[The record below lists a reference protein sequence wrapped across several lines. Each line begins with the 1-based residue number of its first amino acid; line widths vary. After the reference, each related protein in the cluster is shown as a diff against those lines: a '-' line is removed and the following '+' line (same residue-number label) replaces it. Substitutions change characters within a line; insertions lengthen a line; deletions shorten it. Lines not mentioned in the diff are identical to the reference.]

1 MSRYGLDYYSPQ
13 TFPLSYYGSDNP
25 LTFDA
30 SPVTAISSGY
40 LQVTLKWAS
49 PLGEWDELKVMR
61 SPYGYPVNI
70 TDGTNVFTT
79 FKSNPT
85 LFYADNIGLDK
96 PKFYYYSLFVHETTQ
111 DSWVLAGRVIGFAV
125 PNYGTGDRLYDLM
138 PGVTKITTP
147 YVASSAGDNED
158 LRSFLS
164 LFGYQ
169 FDYIRGLTNTI
180 YERYNFEQMSDT
192 VIPLLLSQFGIK
204 YEPEIGFQN
213 SRVLVRD
220 SVQLSKEKGS
230 AQGIREYI
238 KAFTGWSCPSPID
251 GAINPV
257 VEGIQTSHNLMLD
270 YNDSSFEEGVG
281 RWESDDNSGTV
292 RHIKLDTVTS
302 YFVTSN
308 TLHLNIG
315 ENGYD
320 VGDYVTLSGFKI
332 PKFNSITPIAILGTD
347 PTGIDLNIVAPNI
360 ALVSAF
366 NEDTQD
372 YPVVTPYPAPRYEAT
387 SPALYP
393 NKQKG
398 YLSLANAGAT
408 AAVVTA
414 SCGSTNPIV
423 YGVPVISGDSY
434 TFSAYSA
441 ASVTSRTFTVGISWY
456 DRLGVFMSTKTG
468 DSVSNVAGSFSARG
482 FATGTAPCN
491 ITFNSYN
498 TTAGTGYVDG
508 TYANVPL
515 TYVSGK
521 QPSILPRVNVTIF
534 GGAVISIAVINGGKG
549 ADTTTIFTLNK
560 TDIGSATGSGFLVT
574 TKLVQESYYAVPTIS
589 VSSVGNAE
597 SHEHHYFDNCQF
609 EQASSATDFDEA
621 RQSHIT
627 LKANRI
633 NELINPTFYN
643 VSSFAP
649 WSVTNGT
656 LTRPD
661 SLTPTVTSTA
671 SGNVTLKS
679 FTNNTQYMKVFYQD
693 TAYTFSVYV
702 KGGSQ
707 TNGSGS
713 VNITWYNA
721 AKTELSTS
729 AQAITFTSSDYS
741 RVSVSAIAPSTAA
754 YATVSLVW
762 NASSASKTVLVK
774 EALFENS
781 GLVLDYFDGTNGRII
796 PGSDLFWEGSQ
807 PNQGRSHYYKNRTA
821 IQIRITKGALD
832 DWITS
837 GSTYA
842 IYLAQPNT

>member
-1 MSRYGLDYYSPQ
+1 MSRYGLDYYSSPS
-13 TFPLSYYGSDNP
+13 FPLSYYGSDNP

-40 LQVTLKWAS
+40 LQITLKWAS
-49 PLGEWDELKVMR
+49 PLGDWDELKVMR

-85 LFYADNIGLDK
+85 LFYADNVGLDK
-96 PKFYYYSLFVHETTQ
+96 PKFYYYSLFVHETIQ

-138 PGVTKITTP
+138 PNITKITTP
-147 YVASSAGDNED
+147 YVASSPGDNED

-169 FDYIRGLTNTI
+169 FDYIKGLTNTI

-270 YNDSSFEEGVG
+270 YNDSSFEEGLG
-281 RWESDDNSGTV
+281 RWASTDSSGTL
-292 RHIKLDTVTS
+292 RHIKVDTVTS
-302 YFVTSN
+302 YFVNSN

-315 ENGYD
+315 ENGYA
-320 VGDYVTLSGFKI
+320 VGDYVSLSGFKI
-332 PKFNSITPIAILGTD
+332 PKFNSATPIAILGTD
-347 PTGIDLNIVAPNI
+347 LTGIDLNIVAPNI

-366 NEDTQD
+366 NEDTQS

-387 SPALYP
+387 APALYP

-398 YLSLANAGAT
+398 YLSLANAGASP
-408 AAVVTA
+408 AVVTA
-414 SCGSTNPIV
+414 TCGTSNPVV
-423 YGVPVISGDSY
+423 YGIPVTSGDQY

-498 TTAGTGYVDG
+498 STAGTGYADG

-574 TKLVQESYYAVPTIS
+574 TKLVQESYYAVPVIS
-589 VSSVGNAE
+589 VSSVGNAA
-597 SHEHHYFDNCQF
+597 SNEHHYFDNCQF
-609 EQASSATDFDEA
+609 EKASAVTDFDEA

-633 NELINPTFYN
+633 NELINPTLYN

-649 WSVTNGT
+649 WSVTNGA
-656 LTRPD
+656 LSRPAD
-661 SLTPTVTSTA
+661 TTIVTSTS
-671 SGNVTLKS
+671 SGDVTLKS
-679 FTNNTQYMKVFYQD
+679 FTNNTQYMKIFYPSS
-693 TAYTFSVYV
+693 AYTFSIYA
-702 KGGSQ
+702 KAGEATTGSIE
-707 TNGSGS
+707 
-713 VNITWYNA
+713 ITWYNS
-721 AKTELSTS
+721 AKTQLSVTNATIDEITTS
-729 AQAITFTSSDYS
+729 DWQRF
-741 RVSVSAIAPSTAA
+741 SVSGIAPATAA
-754 YATVSLVW
+754 YATVAFVW
-762 NASSASKTVLVK
+762 FSAGSSKTMQVK

-807 PNQGRSHYYKNRTA
+807 PNQGRSHYYKNCRA
-821 IQIRITKGALD
+821 IQVRINKGALD

-842 IYLAQPNT
+842 VYLAQPNT

>member
-1 MSRYGLDYYSPQ
+1 MSRYGLDYYSSSS
-13 TFPLSYYGSDNP
+13 FPLSYYGSDNP

-40 LQVTLKWAS
+40 LQITLKWAS

-70 TDGTNVFTT
+70 TDGVNVFTT
-79 FKSNPT
+79 FKANPT
-85 LFYADNIGLDK
+85 LFYNDSVGLDK

-125 PNYGTGDRLYDLM
+125 PNYGTGERLYDLM
-138 PGVTKITTP
+138 PNITKITTP
-147 YVASSAGDNED
+147 YVASSPGDNED

-180 YERYNFEQMSDT
+180 YQRYNFEQMSDT
-192 VIPLLLSQFGIK
+192 VIPLLLNQFGIK

-230 AQGIREYI
+230 SQGIREYI
-238 KAFTGWSCPSPID
+238 KAFTGWSCPSPVD
-251 GAINPV
+251 GAINPA
-257 VEGIQTSHNLMLD
+257 VEGIQTSHNIMLD

-281 RWESDDNSGTV
+281 RWASADNSGTL
-292 RHIKLDTVTS
+292 RHIKVDTVTS

-315 ENGYD
+315 TNGYT

-332 PKFNSITPIAILGTD
+332 PKFNSITPIAITGSD
-347 PTGIDLNIVAPNI
+347 ATGIDLNIVAPNI

-366 NEDTQD
+366 NTDTQN
-372 YPVVTPYPAPRYEAT
+372 YPVVTPYPAARNESTA
-387 SPALYP
+387 PALYP
-393 NKQKG
+393 NKQNG
-398 YLSLANAGAT
+398 YLSLANAGSS
-408 AAVVTA
+408 AAVVTVN
-414 SCGSTNPIV
+414 CGSTNPVV
-423 YGVPVISGDSY
+423 YGIPVTSGDPY

-441 ASVTSRTFTVGISWY
+441 ASVTSRTFTAGISWY
-456 DRLGVFMSTKTG
+456 DRLGTFMATTTG
-468 DSVSNVAGSFSARG
+468 NSVSNVAGSFSARG
-482 FATGTAPCN
+482 TVSATAPCN
-491 ITFNSYN
+491 ITFNSY
-498 TTAGTGYVDG
+498 TSTAGTGYADG
-508 TYANVPL
+508 SYSNVPL

-521 QPSILPRVNVTIF
+521 LPSILPRVNVTIYQ
-534 GGAVISIAVINGGKG
+534 GAVLSISVINGGKG
-549 ADTTTIFTLNK
+549 SDTTTIFTLNK

-574 TKLVQESYYAVPTIS
+574 TKLVQESYYAVPVLT
-589 VSSVGNAE
+589 VSNVANAA
-597 SHEHHYFDNCQF
+597 SNEHHYFDNCQF
-609 EQASSATDFDEA
+609 EQANSATAFDEA

-649 WSVTNGT
+649 WAVTNGT
-656 LTRPD
+656 LTRVSD
-661 SLTPTVTSTA
+661 IPTVTSTA
-671 SGNVTLKS
+671 AGAVTLKS
-679 FTNNTQYMKVFYQD
+679 FATNSQYMKILYQN
-693 TAYTFSVYV
+693 TAYTFSLYV
-702 KGGSQ
+702 KGGTQ
-707 TNGSGS
+707 TSGSGS
-713 VNITWYNA
+713 VNILWYDS
-721 AKTELSTS
+721 AKTLLSTS
-729 AQAITFTSSDYS
+729 TQAITFTSADYS
-741 RVSVSAIAPSTAA
+741 RPSVSAIAPATAA
-754 YATVSLVW
+754 YASVSFVW
-762 NASSASKTVLVK
+762 TASASSRTVLVK

-796 PGSDLFWEGSQ
+796 PGSDLFWEGAQ
-807 PNQGRSHYYKNRTA
+807 PNQGRSHYYKNCRP
-821 IQIRITKGALD
+821 IQIRINKGALD
-832 DWITS
+832 DWITL